1 MVRITPKS
9 DDYVRYD
16 EGRGLPDPR
25 VLDLAQRRGRIV
37 AATAHGLA
45 SFSDSNGFQ
54 RLAPNFSD
62 AALAGSHRGDTVWVG
77 TRTRACSLR
86 VPGEADLLQPDALRQ
101 SVAMQATVVDI
112 TWRAD
117 TLVALLQDRLLWRN
131 PATGLF
137 TLGPLLGN
145 ALGRLHTIVNGRAGL
160 YLAGEQGVGFA
171 QSQHPAASPVQGA
184 GRGAWPGDRY
194 RGRRHLPLGRHSA
207 GSGALPPRPRRTMS
221 NLGLGPGAN
230 STASGASLLALGML
244 PGTSAT
250 TAPSFPM
257 DRGDLVVSMDL
268 AVEEIHFRRDWLT
281 LEEIGW
287 RAASA
292 ALSDLAAEGAEAVAV
307 LTSVAVP
314 SAATDEDL
322 YALMAGIGAA
332 AVAAGGVVS
341 GGDLSAGERWVVNL
355 TVIGRARRPVTRG
368 GAMVGDGIWVTGAL
382 GGARAALE
390 DWRAGRVPSPLARA
404 AFAHPIP
411 RIAAGVALADA
422 GAHAMLDLSDGLG
435 GDAEHLAAA
444 SGVSLEIDLDLLPIH
459 PAVPDVAKAAALA
472 PAMFAAVGGED
483 YELLVA
489 LPPRFRDED
498 AASFTQLVGLPLTR
512 IGQVGQG
519 SGTHFVLAGKPMALR
534 GYDHFA

>member
-1 MVRITPKS
+1 
-9 DDYVRYD
+9 
-16 EGRGLPDPR
+16 
-25 VLDLAQRRGRIV
+25 
-37 AATAHGLA
+37 
-45 SFSDSNGFQ
+45 
-54 RLAPNFSD
+54 
-62 AALAGSHRGDTVWVG
+62 
-77 TRTRACSLR
+77 
-86 VPGEADLLQPDALRQ
+86 
-101 SVAMQATVVDI
+101 
-112 TWRAD
+112 
-117 TLVALLQDRLLWRN
+117 
-131 PATGLF
+131 
-137 TLGPLLGN
+137 
-145 ALGRLHTIVNGRAGL
+145 
-160 YLAGEQGVGFA
+160 
-171 QSQHPAASPVQGA
+171 
-184 GRGAWPGDRY
+184 
-194 RGRRHLPLGRHSA
+194 
-207 GSGALPPRPRRTMS
+207 MS
-221 NLGLGPGAN
+221 NLGLGPGREFDRLR
-230 STASGASLLALGML
+230 GILARLGNAARDIGDDCAVIPDG
-244 PGTSAT
+244 PG
-250 TAPSFPM
+250 
-257 DRGDLVVSMDL
+257 RLVVSVDL

-292 ALSDLAAEGAEAVAV
+292 ALSDLAAEGAEVVAV
-307 LTSVAVP
+307 LTGVAVP

-444 SGVSLEIDLDLLPIH
+444 SGVRLEIDLDLLPIH
-459 PAVPDVAKAAALA
+459 PAVPDVVKAAALP
-472 PAMFAAVGGED
+472 PAMFAAIGGED

-498 AASFTQLVGLPLTR
+498 AASFTRAVGLGLTR
-512 IGQVGQG
+512 IGEVRQG
-519 SGTHFVLAGKPMALR
+519 SGACFTLAGTPIVIR
-534 GYDHFA
+534 GYNHFE